1 MLYLSLIYVTSPRRL
16 NDMSSSHGHPL
27 SSPTVT
33 HVSSI
38 SEIASTSNSSLSEL
52 IGKAEISMLL
62 RESFLHNVTRSA
74 RAESRSLIVS

>member
-1 MLYLSLIYVTSPRRL
+1 
-16 NDMSSSHGHPL
+16 MSSSHGHPL

-38 SEIASTSNSSLSEL
+38 YEIASMSCCSLSEV
-52 IGKAEISMLL
+52 IGKAYSSVLL
-62 RESFLHNVTRSA
+62 RESFLHNVMRSD